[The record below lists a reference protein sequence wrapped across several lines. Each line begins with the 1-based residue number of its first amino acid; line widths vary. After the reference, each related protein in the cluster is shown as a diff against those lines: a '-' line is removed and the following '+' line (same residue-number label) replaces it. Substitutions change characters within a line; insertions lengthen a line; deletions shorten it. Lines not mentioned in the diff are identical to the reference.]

1 VRCIYEACCYRRSM
15 FRSLSVS
22 VGHNSEPGK
31 GTNWLRCHLGEGGQT
46 VCVVW
51 GCSLAPPG
59 EYSWMIPVWQW
70 CGRMSDYTCY
80 TCLLNDCQHWDAI
93 WERKGKTCMDP
104 TNHVWFRG
112 AHPHHLVRMIPLWHR
127 CGLMSVSLSY
137 VFYGV
142 SLASVSY
149 RRHWPPP
156 TTPALTTLLG

>member
-1 VRCIYEACCYRRSM
+1 MRCIYKACCYRRSM

-31 GTNWLRCHLGEGGQT
+31 GTNRSRCHLGEGGQT

-59 EYSWMIPVWQW
+59 EYSWMIRAWQW

-93 WERKGKTCMDP
+93 WERKGKTCVDP

-112 AHPHHLVRMIPLWHR
+112 AHRHHLVNTVEW
-127 CGLMSVSLSY
+127 SL
-137 VFYGV
+137 YGIAAV
-142 SLASVSY
+142 LCQI
-149 RRHWPPP
+149 HWVMYSMEW
-156 TTPALTTLLG
+156 A